1 METSQKS
8 ALISGITGQDGSYLA
23 EFLLSKGYAVHG
35 IIRRSSS
42 IQRQR
47 IDHISAKNG
56 FNNKNFF
63 LHYGDLQD
71 DTSLYRILSEVKPD
85 EFYNLAAQSHVRISF
100 DTPVGTSDVVALGAI
115 RLLEAIRLTTPKT
128 KFYQASSS
136 EMFGSSAPPQNEN
149 TPFHPQSPYAASKL
163 FAHWVTT
170 NYRDGY
176 GLFAVNGILF
186 NHESPRRSENFVTR
200 KIATAVAE
208 ISAGKRDHLFLGNL
222 NAIRDWGYAPEY
234 VEAMWLM
241 LQQSDPRDYVIGTGY
256 RASVHD
262 YLEWS
267 FEAAGL
273 SWQDYVT
280 IDQNLFRPT
289 EVDALVADPTDAE
302 RILGWKAKIK
312 GKPLAELMVNAETL
326 RLKNGNNL
334 VDPWVF
340 S

>member
-1 METSQKS
+1 MGSGQKV

-23 EFLLSKGYAVHG
+23 ELLLSKGYVVHG

-42 IQRQR
+42 IQRVR
-47 IDHISAKNG
+47 IDHISARKG
-56 FNNKNFF
+56 FKDQDFF

-115 RLLEAIRLTTPKT
+115 RILEAIRLTSPQT

-136 EMFGSSAPPQNEN
+136 EMFGASAPSQNEN
-149 TPFHPQSPYAASKL
+149 TAFRPQSPYAASKL

-186 NHESPRRSENFVTR
+186 NHESPRRSENFVSR
-200 KIATAVAE
+200 KIASAVAE
-208 ISAGKRDHLFLGNL
+208 IAAGKREQLSLGNL
-222 NAIRDWGYAPEY
+222 SAIRDWGYAPEY
-234 VEAMWLM
+234 VTAMWLM
-241 LQQSDPRDYVIGTGY
+241 LQQDTPRDFVIGTGFK
-256 RASVHD
+256 ATVQE

-267 FEAAGL
+267 FEAVGL
-273 SWQDYVT
+273 KWNDYVT
-280 IDQNLFRPT
+280 IDKNLFRPT
-289 EVDALVADPTDAE
+289 EVDALVADASQAE
-302 RILGWKAKIK
+302 NMLGWKAKLKIK
-312 GKPLAELMVNAETL
+312 SMYNSDIKKRG
-326 RLKNGNNL
+326 
-334 VDPWVF
+334 F
-340 S
+340 

>member
-234 VEAMWLM
+234 VEAIWYK
-241 LQQSDPRDYVIGTGY
+241 SFFYHAFGDAIFRIAEY
-256 RASVHD
+256 SV
-262 YLEWS
+262 S
-267 FEAAGL
+267 
-273 SWQDYVT
+273 
-280 IDQNLFRPT
+280 
-289 EVDALVADPTDAE
+289 
-302 RILGWKAKIK
+302 
-312 GKPLAELMVNAETL
+312 
-326 RLKNGNNL
+326 
-334 VDPWVF
+334 
-340 S
+340 